1 MLNIIFFVCFGVGV
15 GFVVISFLIGEIG
28 GSIGGVDGLDAGAAF
43 LKPSVIASFLM
54 VFGGVGLIAQS
65 RTVEV
70 VAIGVAAL
78 AAFAV
83 SYLFFRFVITPLHKA
98 QNTSTVEKQSLIGRD
113 AMVVE
118 FIPQGQYGKIAL
130 SVNGNKLSG
139 PAKSE
144 DGNEIARNQTVEI
157 VYIDKN
163 TYHVRRK
170 GF

>member
-1 MLNIIFFVCFGVGV
+1 MLNLVFFVCFGVGV

-28 GSIGGVDGLDAGAAF
+28 GESFSAGASF
-43 LKPSVIASFLM
+43 LTPSVIASFLM
-54 VFGGVGLIAQS
+54 VFGGVGLIAQH

-70 VAIGVAAL
+70 VAIGVSAL
-78 AAFAV
+78 AALAV
-83 SYLFFRFVITPLHKA
+83 SYLFFRFVIIPLRRA

-113 AMVVE
+113 ATVVE
-118 FIPQGQYGKIAL
+118 FIPQGRFGKIAL
-130 SVNGNKLSG
+130 SVNGSKLSG

>member
-1 MLNIIFFVCFGVGV
+1 MLNIVFFVCFGVGV
-15 GFVVISFLIGEIG
+15 GFVVLSFLIGELG
-28 GSIGGVDGLDAGAAF
+28 GGADGLESGASF
-43 LKPSVIASFLM
+43 LKPSVISAFLT

-65 RTVEV
+65 RTIAV
-70 VAIGVAAL
+70 VAVGVAAL

-83 SYLFFRFVITPLHKA
+83 SFLFYRFIIVPLQRA

-113 AMVVE
+113 ATVIE
-118 FIPQGQYGKIAL
+118 FIPQGRFGKISL

-144 DGNEIARNQTVEI
+144 DGNEIARGQTVEV

>member
-1 MLNIIFFVCFGVGV
+1 MLNTIFFVCFGLGV
-15 GFVVISFLIGEIG
+15 GFVVLSFLLGELG
-28 GSIGGVDGLDAGAAF
+28 GGLGGVEGLDAGASF
-43 LKPSVIASFLM
+43 LKPSVFASFLT

-65 RTVEV
+65 RTIAV

-83 SYLFFRFVITPLHKA
+83 SYLFFRFIIVPLHRA

-113 AMVVE
+113 AIVVE
-118 FIPQGQYGKIAL
+118 FIPQGQYGKISL

-139 PAKSE
+139 PARSE
-144 DGNEIARNQTVEI
+144 DGNEIQRNQVVEI